1 MRFYKVILC
10 NGLALLVGTTA
21 LAIPEGSVAP
31 DFTLTDLITDED
43 FSLSDYAGSVIVLNF
58 WAYW

>member
-10 NGLALLVGTTA
+10 IGLALVTPTA
-21 LAIPEGSVAP
+21 APAIPEGDVAP
-31 DFTLTDLITDED
+31 DFTLNDLITEED